1 MFWNRKPLKYLEY
14 NKALD
19 VFRIVDK
26 PTEELN
32 YMVIL
37 RRKNRAKLEEFIREI
52 EYIAPHIHPKKK
64 FELILKRS
72 LLKENK

>member
-37 RRKNRAKLEEFIREI
+37 RRKNRAKLEEFIR
-52 EYIAPHIHPKKK
+52 
-64 FELILKRS
+64 
-72 LLKENK
+72 